1 LVAWAAETVDL
12 EPRRQDAPKR
22 GERPERDCHCDSDA
36 FQQAL
41 NRHNQSLTP

>member
-1 LVAWAAETVDL
+1 LVARAAETVDL
-12 EPRRQDAPKR
+12 EQRRQQAAER

-41 NRHNQSLTP
+41 NRHKQSLTP